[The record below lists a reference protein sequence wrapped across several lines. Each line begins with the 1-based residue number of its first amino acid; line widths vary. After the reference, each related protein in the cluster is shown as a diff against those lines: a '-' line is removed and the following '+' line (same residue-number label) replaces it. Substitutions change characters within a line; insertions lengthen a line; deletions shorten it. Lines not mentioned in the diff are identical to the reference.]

1 MRPGQGGAAL
11 WLARGPARARGP
23 AAAELGSGAGMGW
36 PPALWLLS
44 LGLLAPPGASGLPGP
59 APGAL
64 RAFVVPHSHMD
75 VGWVYTVQESM
86 HAYVANVYT
95 SVTEELNRGKQRKFI
110 AVEQEFFRLWWS
122 RVATDTQK
130 HQVHQ
135 LVKEGRLE
143 FIIGGQVMH
152 DEAVTHID
160 DQILQLT
167 EGHGFLYETFGI
179 RPQFSWHVDPFG
191 ASAATPTLFALA
203 GFNAHL
209 ISRIDY
215 DLKEDMQKAKKLQF
229 VWRGSPSLAESQEI
243 FTHVMDQYSYCT
255 PSHIPFSNRSGFY
268 WNGIAMF
275 PDPPKDGMYPNMSV
289 PVTDASLSLYA
300 QTMVANIKM
309 RAAWFRTQD
318 VLWPWGCDKQ
328 FFNSSVQF
336 ANMDP
341 LLAYINNHSEEFGVT
356 VEYATLGDYFRAIH
370 DRDITW
376 SVRNQ
381 RDFLP
386 YSTEPFQSWTGFYT
400 SRSSLKGI
408 ARRASSLL
416 FAGESMFTQYVR
428 KNPQGPLSQAKSLE
442 QLQQLRWAVSEVQ
455 HHDGITG
462 TEAPKVR
469 DMYVNHLMEGM
480 FAVEKLMASI
490 ILDIVREENKELQAS
505 VADGDS
511 CKQAE
516 GSAEAPCAVV
526 YNPLAWTITTYVTI
540 TISTPGVVVLD
551 EFGHLV
557 PAQIQNSTD
566 SLSTYNL
573 YILAT
578 IKALS
583 YRRYYIKTV
592 DKFGEAHLESTSI
605 ARIFH
610 FGRKSVKYSRN
621 SGKRLFP
628 VTNECYSIFMD
639 HDTNLMHSITE
650 RESNQ
655 TVQVS
660 QQFLE
665 YKVNADWEH
674 GPISD
679 NYLFT
684 PNGSAVQVSDV
695 VGLEI
700 VVGKLVTEIRQ
711 YFYRNFTVK
720 DYTYAAYS
728 RIYNIPKGYDGKLL
742 CHRIEQEYRVG
753 PLEMNREA
761 ILRTSTDLNSGQVL
775 FTDNNGYQMQR
786 RIYKAYVN
794 NTVARNYYPMV
805 QTAFIEDDRT
815 RFVLLSER
823 SHGVSSQENGQ
834 IEVMLHRRL
843 WNNFEW
849 DLNYNLTLNDSSVVR
864 PTFWLLLGPKPVTT
878 ALYQMSRMALEHR
891 PVVIFGELPIGHQMP
906 PGSLQKDAPTLPA
919 NLHLQ
924 ILSIPGWQYSSN
936 HTDHFQNLQK
946 GHRKDSGPDLSRVLV
961 RICHLYEVG
970 EDPDLSQPVTVNLK
984 SLLQSMGTVTSVEE
998 RSLTG
1003 TWDVKDLNRWK
1014 WKTAK
1019 LDGQGFRRS
1028 SRMPLGNFT
1037 FVLHPKEI
1045 KTFFIYFQEQ

>member
-1 MRPGQGGAAL
+1 MRLPA
-11 WLARGPARARGP
+11 WL
-23 AAAELGSGAGMGW
+23 
-36 PPALWLLS
+36 PPLWLLP
-44 LGLLAPPGASGLPGP
+44 LWLLLPPRANGLRGREPGR
-59 APGAL
+59 L

-86 HAYVANVYT
+86 QAYAANVYT
-95 SVTEELNRGKQRKFI
+95 SVTEELSRGKQRKFI

-122 RVATDTQK
+122 KVATDTQK
-130 HQVHQ
+130 QQVHQ

-191 ASAATPTLFALA
+191 ASAATPTLFSLA

-255 PSHIPFSNRSGFY
+255 PSYVPFSNRSGFY
-268 WNGIAMF
+268 WNGIAVF
-275 PDPPKDGMYPNMSV
+275 PNPPEDGVYPNMSV
-289 PVTDASLSLYA
+289 PVTDASLGLYA
-300 QTMVANIKM
+300 QTMVANIKE

-356 VEYATLGDYFRAIH
+356 VEYATVGDYFRAIH
-370 DRDITW
+370 DRDVTW
-376 SVRNQ
+376 SIRNQ
-381 RDFLP
+381 QDFLP
-386 YSTEPFQSWTGFYT
+386 YSTG
-400 SRSSLKGI
+400 
-408 ARRASSLL
+408 
-416 FAGESMFTQYVR
+416 
-428 KNPQGPLSQAKSLE
+428 
-442 QLQQLRWAVSEVQ
+442 SEV
-455 HHDGITG
+455 G
-462 TEAPKVR
+462 
-469 DMYVNHLMEGM
+469 
-480 FAVEKLMASI
+480 
-490 ILDIVREENKELQAS
+490 
-505 VADGDS
+505 
-511 CKQAE
+511 
-516 GSAEAPCAVV
+516 PCAIV
-526 YNPLAWTITTYVTI
+526 YNPLAWTITTFVTV
-540 TISTPGVVVLD
+540 TVGSPRVTVLD
-551 EFGHLV
+551 ESGHPV

-566 SLSTYNL
+566 SQFTYDL

-578 IKALS
+578 IKGLS
-583 YRRYYIKTV
+583 YRRYYIKAA
-592 DKFGEAHLESTSI
+592 DKFEEAQQKSAST
-605 ARIFH
+605 ARVLH
-610 FGRKSVKYSRN
+610 FGRKSKKSSRV
-621 SGKRLFP
+621 SYKQLFP
-628 VTNECYSIFMD
+628 VTNDCYSILMD
-639 HDTNLMHSITE
+639 QATNLMHSITE

-655 TVQVS
+655 TIQVT

-665 YKVNADWEH
+665 YKVNADLEH

-684 PNGSAVQVSDV
+684 PDGSEVQASDV

-700 VVGKLVTEIRQ
+700 VAGKLVTEIRQ
-711 YFYRNFTVK
+711 YFYRNFTAK
-720 DYTYAAYS
+720 DYIYAAYS

-753 PLEMNREA
+753 PLELNREA
-761 ILRTSTDLNSGQVL
+761 ILRTSTDLNNRQVL
-775 FTDNNGYQMQR
+775 YTDNNGYQMQR
-786 RIYKAYVN
+786 RTYKAYVN

-805 QTAFIEDDRT
+805 QTAFIEDDRSNL
-815 RFVLLSER
+815 VLLSER
-823 SHGVSSQENGQ
+823 SHGVSSQGNGQ

-849 DLNYNLTLNDSSVVR
+849 DLNYNLTLNDTSVVQ
-864 PTFWLLLGPKPVTT
+864 PIFWLLVGPKPVTT

-891 PVVIFGELPIGHQMP
+891 PVVILEELPINSQMP
-906 PGSLQKDAPTLPA
+906 LGYLQKDALALPP

-924 ILSIPGWQYSSN
+924 ILSIPGWQYSLN
-936 HTDHFQNLQK
+936 HTEHLQNLQK
-946 GHRKDSGPDLSRVLV
+946 GHRKESGPDLSRVLL

-970 EDPDLSQPVTVNLK
+970 EDPNLSQPVTVDVK
-984 SLLQSMGTVTSVEE
+984 SLLQSMGTVALVEE

-1003 TWDVKDLNRWK
+1003 TWDVKDLNRWR

-1019 LDGQGFRRS
+1019 FEGQDFHRC
-1028 SRMPLGNFT
+1028 SRASLGNST
-1037 FVLHPKEI
+1037 FILHPKEI
-1045 KTFFIYFQEQ
+1045 KTFFIHFQKQ

>member
-1 MRPGQGGAAL
+1 MRLPT
-11 WLARGPARARGP
+11 WL
-23 AAAELGSGAGMGW
+23 
-36 PPALWLLS
+36 PPFWLLPLWLLS
-44 LGLLAPPGASGLPGP
+44 PPRASGLRGR
-59 APGAL
+59 APGSL

-86 HAYVANVYT
+86 HAYAANVYT
-95 SVTEELNRGKQRKFI
+95 SITEELNRGKQRKFI

-122 RVATDTQK
+122 GVATDTQK

-215 DLKEDMQKAKKLQF
+215 DLKEDMQKAKELQF
-229 VWRGSPSLAESQEI
+229 VWQGSPSLAESQEI

-268 WNGIAMF
+268 WNGIALF
-275 PDPPKDGMYPNMSV
+275 PNPPEDGVYPNMSM

-300 QTMVANIKM
+300 QTMVANIKE
-309 RAAWFRTQD
+309 RAAWYRTQD

-356 VEYATLGDYFRAIH
+356 VEYATVGDYFRAIH
-370 DRDITW
+370 DRDVTW
-376 SVRNQ
+376 NVRKQ
-381 RDFLP
+381 QDFLP

-408 ARRASSLL
+408 ARRASSRLY
-416 FAGESMFTQYVR
+416 AGESMFTQYVR
-428 KNPQGPLSQAKSLE
+428 QNPQGPLSTPESLE
-442 QLQQLRWAVSEVQ
+442 QLQKLRWAVSE
-455 HHDGITG
+455 
-462 TEAPKVR
+462 
-469 DMYVNHLMEGM
+469 
-480 FAVEKLMASI
+480 
-490 ILDIVREENKELQAS
+490 
-505 VADGDS
+505 
-511 CKQAE
+511 
-516 GSAEAPCAVV
+516 
-526 YNPLAWTITTYVTI
+526 
-540 TISTPGVVVLD
+540 
-551 EFGHLV
+551 
-557 PAQIQNSTD
+557 IQNSAV
-566 SLSTYNL
+566 SQSTYDL

-578 IKALS
+578 IEGLG
-583 YRRYYIKTV
+583 YQRYYIKAIN
-592 DKFGEAHLESTSI
+592 KSEAVYSESTSI
-605 ARIFH
+605 ARIFQ
-610 FGRKSVKYSRN
+610 FGRKSEKSSPY

-628 VTNECYSIFMD
+628 VTNKCYSILMD
-639 HDTNLMHSITE
+639 QDTNLMHSITE

-655 TVQVS
+655 TVQVT
-660 QQFLE
+660 QQFLQ
-665 YKVNADWEH
+665 YKVNADLEH

-684 PNGSAVQVSDV
+684 PDGSAVQASDV

-700 VVGKLVTEIRQ
+700 VAGKLVTEIRQ

-720 DYTYAAYS
+720 DYTYAVYS
-728 RIYNIPKGYDGKLL
+728 RIYNIPEGYDGKLL

-753 PLEMNREA
+753 PLELNQEA
-761 ILRTSTDLNSGQVL
+761 ILRTNTDLNNHQVL
-775 FTDNNGYQMQR
+775 YTDNNGYQMQR
-786 RIYKAYVN
+786 RTYKAYVN

-805 QTAFIEDDRT
+805 QTAFIEDNRM
-815 RFVLLSER
+815 RLVLLSER
-823 SHGVSSQENGQ
+823 SHGVSSQGNGQ

-849 DLNYNLTLNDSSVVR
+849 DLNYNLTLNDTSVVR
-864 PTFWLLLGPKPVTT
+864 PTFWLLLGPKPLTT

-891 PVVIFGELPIGHQMP
+891 PVVIFGELHNNDQMP
-906 PGSLQKDAPTLPA
+906 SGYVQKTALALPS

-924 ILSIPGWQYSSN
+924 ILSIPGWQYNSN
-936 HTDHFQNLQK
+936 HTEHLHSLQK
-946 GHRKDSGPDLSRVLV
+946 GHRKESGPDLSRVLL

-970 EDPDLSQPVTVNLK
+970 EDPDLSQSVTVNLK
-984 SLLQSMGTVTSVEE
+984 SLLQSLGTLASVEE

-1014 WKTAK
+1014 WKTAR
-1019 LDGQGFRRS
+1019 LGGQDLCRS
-1028 SRMPLGNFT
+1028 SRTPLGNAT
-1037 FVLHPKEI
+1037 FILHPKEI

>member
-1 MRPGQGGAAL
+1 MKLSSWPL
-11 WLARGPARARGP
+11 WLLPLWLLP
-23 AAAELGSGAGMGW
+23 
-36 PPALWLLS
+36 LWLLS
-44 LGLLAPPGASGLPGP
+44 SPQASGLRGR
-59 APGAL
+59 APGHL

-86 HAYVANVYT
+86 HAYAANVYT
-95 SVTEELNRGKQRKFI
+95 SVTKELSREKQRKFI

-122 RVATDTQK
+122 KVATDTQK

-152 DEAVTHID
+152 DEAVTHVD

-179 RPQFSWHVDPFG
+179 RPQFSWHIDPFG

-215 DLKEDMQKAKKLQF
+215 DLKEDMQKAKELQF

-268 WNGIAMF
+268 WNGIALF
-275 PDPPKDGMYPNMSV
+275 PNPPKDGVYPNMSL
-289 PVTDASLSLYA
+289 PVTNASLSLYA
-300 QTMVANIKM
+300 RTMVANIKE
-309 RAAWFRTQD
+309 RAAWFRTRD

-356 VEYATLGDYFRAIH
+356 VEYATVSDYFRAIH
-370 DRDITW
+370 DRNVTW
-376 SVRNQ
+376 NTRNQ
-381 RDFLP
+381 QDFLP

-408 ARRASSLL
+408 ARRGSSCLY
-416 FAGESMFTQYVR
+416 AGESMFTQYVL
-428 KNPQGPLSQAKSLE
+428 KNPQGPLSKPESLE
-442 QLQQLRWAVSEVQ
+442 QLKKLRWAVSEVQ

-462 TEAPKVR
+462 TESPKVR
-469 DMYVNHLMEGM
+469 DMYVDNLMEGM
-480 FAVEKLMASI
+480 FDVKKLMVSI
-490 ILDIVREENKELQAS
+490 VLDMFRAEKKEELQAGVS
-505 VADGDS
+505 DRDS
-511 CKQAE
+511 GKR
-516 GSAEAPCAVV
+516 GSEVKPCAVV
-526 YNPLAWTITTYVTI
+526 YNPLAWTITTFVTV
-540 TISTPGVVVLD
+540 SVRSPSVVVVD
-551 EFGHLV
+551 ESGHPV

-566 SLSTYNL
+566 SQSIYDL
-573 YILAT
+573 YILTT
-578 IKALS
+578 IKGLS
-583 YRRYYIKTV
+583 YRRYYIKLTG
-592 DKFGEAHLESTSI
+592 KFEEAHQESTSI
-605 ARIFH
+605 ARVFQ
-610 FGRKSVKYSRN
+610 FGRKSKKSSRC
-621 SGKRLFP
+621 SGRRLFP
-628 VTNECYSIFMD
+628 VTNECYSILMD
-639 HDTNLMHSITE
+639 QGTNLMHSIIE

-655 TVQVS
+655 TVRVT

-665 YKVNADWEH
+665 YKVNADLEH

-684 PNGSAVQVSDV
+684 PDGSAVEASDV

-700 VVGKLVTEIRQ
+700 VAGKLVTEIRQ

-728 RIYNIPKGYDGKLL
+728 RIFHIPEGYDGKLL

-753 PLEMNREA
+753 PLKLNREA
-761 ILRTSTDLNSGQVL
+761 VLRTSTDLNSHQVL
-775 FTDNNGYQMQR
+775 YTDDNGYQMQR
-786 RIYKAYVN
+786 RTYKAYVN

-805 QTAFIEDDRT
+805 QTAFIEDSRT
-815 RFVLLSER
+815 RLVLLSER
-823 SHGVSSQENGQ
+823 SHGVSSQGNGQ

-849 DLNYNLTLNDSSVVR
+849 DLYYNLTLNDKSVVQ
-864 PTFWLLLGPKPVTT
+864 PTLWLLLGPKPVTT
-878 ALYQMSRMALEHR
+878 ALYQMSRMALEHK
-891 PVVIFGELPIGHQMP
+891 PFVIFGELPIDNQMP
-906 PGSLQKDAPTLPA
+906 PGYLQKDAPTLPSS
-919 NLHLQ
+919 LHLQ
-924 ILSIPGWQYSSN
+924 ILSIPGWQYSGN
-936 HTDHFQNLQK
+936 HTEHLQNLQK
-946 GHRKDSGPDLSRVLV
+946 GHRKESGPDLSRVLL
-961 RICHLYEVG
+961 RICHLFEAG
-970 EDPDLSQPVTVNLK
+970 EDPDLSQPVAVNLK
-984 SLLQSMGTVTSVEE
+984 SLLQSLGTVASVEE

-1003 TWDVKDLNRWK
+1003 TWDVKDLSRWR

-1019 LDGQGFRRS
+1019 LKGQDFHRS
-1028 SRMPLGNFT
+1028 SKTPLGNST
-1037 FVLHPKEI
+1037 FVLYPKEI
-1045 KTFFIYFQEQ
+1045 KTFFIHFQEQ